1 LLDKSG
7 SALDQMQEIPNS
19 GSTTLLSLHSTRL
32 LCLEFFPVLGHH
44 IFISCKPNA

>member
-19 GSTTLLSLHSTRL
+19 GSTTVVPT
-32 LCLEFFPVLGHH
+32 
-44 IFISCKPNA
+44 